1 MTKKMT
7 KITMKFYKIFNL
19 MMISKII
26 TEIMII
32 KMKYKI
38 IAIFTIIS
46 SRTILLRNDIAVY
59 ATSIKLLDLSIVKI
73 VTDA

>member
-1 MTKKMT
+1 
-7 KITMKFYKIFNL
+7 
-19 MMISKII
+19 MISKII

-46 SRTILLRNDIAVY
+46 SRTLLLRNDIVVF

-73 VTDA
+73 VTDV